1 MKPPKRDEKEF
12 ERIEEY
18 DEWIEGT
25 INEIE
30 YNENYTR
37 KFQGEE
43 KTGPAARFKFG
54 LKGYEFP
61 KRSRWL
67 TFSYAEKANLY
78 KNFVSVLVEGA
89 EPDMDF
95 DLDELKGMAV
105 KTMWTKSKDGKFDNL
120 TMIRPLGKKL
130 YEDSAPEKKEE
141 TEEVPF

>member
-1 MKPPKRDEKEF
+1 MKPPKRDKTEF

-25 INEIE
+25 ITDVE
-30 YNENYTR
+30 YNEKYTR
-37 KFQGEE
+37 KFNGEE
-43 KTGPAARFKFG
+43 KTGPACRFKFG

-67 TFSYAEKANLY
+67 TFSYADKSNLY
-78 KNFVSVLVEGA
+78 KNFISVLVEDA

-95 DLDELKGMAV
+95 DLDELKGFSG
-105 KTMWTKSKDGKFDNL
+105 KTMWTQAEDFDKL
-120 TMIRPLGKKL
+120 PMIRPLANKFGAKGAADPG
-130 YEDSAPEKKEE
+130 EN